1 MYRNAEISTQ
11 YQGIH
16 RHICFCLFGVQY
28 EITIRVCR
36 GIDGHVA
43 SPPWRNIQSR
53 DNSVIRICDKWFY
66 DESDDMRDGTG
77 TRRTHG
83 IYGK

>member
-16 RHICFCLFGVQY
+16 RHIRFCLFGIQY

-53 DNSVIRICDKWFY
+53 DNAVIRICDQRFY
-66 DESDDMRDGTG
+66 EERGNVRDITG
-77 TRRTHG
+77 TRWNNC